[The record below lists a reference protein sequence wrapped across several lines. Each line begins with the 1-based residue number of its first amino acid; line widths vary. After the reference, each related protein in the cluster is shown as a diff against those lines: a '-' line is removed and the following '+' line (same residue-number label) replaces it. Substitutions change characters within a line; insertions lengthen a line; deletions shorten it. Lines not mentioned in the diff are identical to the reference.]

1 MQLLWV
7 ESCDLNQGVIPESRA
22 VMVMPFIN
30 RDQAARCAQLAIRRA
45 NFEGLLLAVHDTERK
60 GFVSTVNLA
69 FKKTTGKFFGYMAQ
83 DVFAGR
89 EWLSLAID
97 ELQTQKAQF
106 LGFNDGKWHGTLAS
120 FGLASRTWAQSNYG
134 GDFFY
139 KDYQRHFA
147 DAELTVLAL
156 SKGVYAYEPNSV
168 LIEVDWNK
176 ENSAVDAK
184 DRSLYNTRSKNGFDK
199 RVVQP
204 KLLTLF
210 S

>member
-7 ESCDLNQGVIPESRA
+7 ESSDLNKSVVHAAGA
-22 VMVMPFIN
+22 VMVMPYIDW
-30 RDQAARCAQLAIRRA
+30 DQAVRCADLAVRRA
-45 NFEGLLLAVHDTERK
+45 NAEGLLLAVHDKDRH
-60 GFVSTVNLA
+60 GFVAIVNQA
-69 FKKTTGKFFGYMAQ
+69 FQKTNGDFFGYMAQ

-97 ELQTQKAQF
+97 ALQTQKAQF
-106 LGFNDGKWHGTLAS
+106 LGFNDGKWQGTLAS

-176 ENSAVDAK
+176 ENSAVDSK
-184 DRSLYNTRSKNGFDK
+184 DRSLYNSRSKNGFDK

-204 KLLTLF
+204 KLLNLF